1 MALAVSPPKFSQATI
16 VVGALLFGFV
26 LWLAVNN
33 RLATYWAILIGQGGG
48 QAPNTVVNNPVST
61 TGQPTT
67 GTATGTVTTIDPL
80 QPSTVAAGGPQTP
93 VGMGF

>member
-1 MALAVSPPKFSQATI
+1 VALISPPKFSQATI
-16 VVGALLFGFV
+16 VVGALLAAWV

-33 RLATYWAILIGQGGG
+33 KLGVYWAILTGRSAGA

-67 GTATGTVTTIDPL
+67 GTASGTVTPITMT
-80 QPSTVAAGGPQTP
+80 PSLVAGGGTELPA
-93 VGMGF
+93 GMGF

>member
-1 MALAVSPPKFSQATI
+1 VALSLQAPKFSQATI
-16 VVGALLFGFV
+16 VVGALLAGWV

-33 RLATYWAILIGQGGG
+33 KLGVYWAILTGGGGG

-67 GTATGTVTTIDPL
+67 GTAAGTVTPIMQT
-80 QPSTVAAGGPQTP
+80 PSLVAGEGTQTP